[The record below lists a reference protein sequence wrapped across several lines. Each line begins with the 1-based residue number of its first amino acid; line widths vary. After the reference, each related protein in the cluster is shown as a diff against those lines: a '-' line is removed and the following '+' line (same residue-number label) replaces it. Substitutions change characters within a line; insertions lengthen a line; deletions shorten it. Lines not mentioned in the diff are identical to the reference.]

1 MVPLK
6 KITKSRT
13 SRELEQMIEDEKER
27 GRSGASKV
35 NHSRLY
41 QVLMTFETDKEQ
53 VSL

>member
-6 KITKSRT
+6 KITRV
-13 SRELEQMIEDEKER
+13 RVNDGDEKER
-27 GRSGASKV
+27 GWSGASKV